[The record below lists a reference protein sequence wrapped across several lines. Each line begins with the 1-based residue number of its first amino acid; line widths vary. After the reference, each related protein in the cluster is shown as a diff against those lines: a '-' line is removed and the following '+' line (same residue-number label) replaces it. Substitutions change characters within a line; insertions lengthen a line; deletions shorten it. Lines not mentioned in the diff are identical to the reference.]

1 MKMKYDVLPAAA
13 VLAVLVMVSTADAT
27 TYNTPQVD
35 GAITVSA
42 DDWDVNELLVV
53 DTANDSRYGEADV
66 DKIYVTWDAD
76 NLYIGIK
83 TALPPGGYGNGYV
96 VFIDKDAQA
105 SATTGA
111 TDFTRANFYP
121 RHIRF
126 IGMGADVAV
135 GGWSFQQ
142 PFDVRDCADP
152 TKTKVISGAVS
163 AYNASQLSFE
173 VKIPWSG
180 LYPGAATAVPAGSRL
195 KIVAAS
201 VGGDNSGTYD
211 AVPSSGR
218 DSNGNGIPDESDPAT
233 AWDAYTDLD
242 RFLEVSLDA
251 DLDGTPDSGY
261 PPSGS
266 ISGTVTLSDLADT
279 QTTATVDAYQ
289 GSRFYATAS
298 TPRGGGSY
306 QLVRLPDGTY
316 DLEAY
321 ATSYRKV
328 RREGVVVTGGAAA
341 EGIDLDLRKV
351 TGAVIGTVS
360 VSGPASEVTVYV
372 EVPATGEVGGDG
384 KRVIAGGSGS
394 FKLLTV
400 EDGTYDL
407 VAEGRGY
414 VLHREAVTIA
424 NGDTSHVS
432 VALAKAIA
440 TRYVFIDDLGG
451 QIYSKSISR
460 SLPQDTIYADL
471 VFEPRDDAG
480 NAAIFDAAATD
491 SVRLSATLLDAE
503 IGPRGSVIF
512 ADTLGI
518 PIPGALLVASMFR
531 NGQGR
536 FLVSDD
542 SVEVLR
548 IGVRRGQTSG
558 AVEVG
563 VGELRP
569 VRVGLSPATGE
580 VTVGDR
586 FEIDVQ
592 LLDASGNPA
601 PTSGVAIRMRS
612 VQGSPVFEPEVGT
625 TDANGF
631 FRVAVL
637 GFTSGQVQLTAEVEP
652 GEFAGLPADTT
663 ELVLK
668 PAAAHE
674 ILSRADPPA
683 VKAGGESDLVLQL
696 VDRFGNA
703 VSDAD
708 VKIDLTVSP
717 PGLLTQAET
726 PVYTD
731 VDGQA
736 VSRLVAGQRYGLVVF
751 EATSSYPV
759 ESAKLAID
767 SRLVANDEPAP
778 ETNRP
783 FSNPAVDF
791 TTMFAWLVSD
801 TLKVMLDFASAWEG
815 VHLVVALETK
825 GDAAG
830 GDQDPFQ
837 FPVYYRHAL
846 RPDFV
851 FTYKY
856 AANDYADLRRWSGSG
871 WEYWQLAGA
880 AWTSDGNDPGKNA
893 LGMVSKTESQVT
905 FSFPLAAVGVLGPG
919 GILRVEAYVTQE
931 ASGTKYTA
939 LDSDPQDA
947 TQDMLP
953 AEGNWYDTAGAP
965 HNLQTYATYTFPTPG
980 APPTLANPSVTPAS
994 ASPGDRLTLAVGVDD
1009 AGGGIGD
1016 VLADL
1021 SPLGGDAATRLYDTG
1036 TGGDDQAG
1044 DGIWSARFTVPD
1056 IVTQGVHA
1064 IWFAARDSL
1073 NISEARASASVTIVN
1088 PPEVI
1093 ISVADSTGDDHGP
1106 SITSGGTPV
1115 EGLYY
1120 FYPTNGVFAPGVFD
1134 LRKVD
1139 FMIDG
1144 AFLVMR
1150 IYLGDVPS
1158 SEAVGWNAPYP
1169 GETCTN
1175 PNKADLNLQ
1184 KIDIYIDSKEGA
1196 GATSG
1201 LPFRYVDLAR
1211 SDAWEFAAVSEGW
1224 WKGLIASNGQNS
1236 ISFWTIMRLSNQI
1249 DFCNDH
1255 VANTVDVKIAL
1266 SVLGNP
1272 VVDDL
1277 KKWDFIITISGHDGD
1292 SNDQNLGATR
1302 WVNRATAEWQFGG
1315 GTDSEAGRERDAN
1328 IIDLV
1333 AVAGEGKTPG
1343 RTQEEM
1349 LNWRL
1354 DYASRRFDAGQ
1365 TACVIEATSSSDISP
1380 PAISPFATGGFA
1392 HAIWYVLDNAPA
1404 SFWTTIEDESD
1415 IDGATF
1421 AWRPL
1426 GETAWRITD
1435 MVNIVE
1441 NFWLADIDPQVL
1453 RQAVGPVELVDGTIG
1468 RPFEARIT
1476 AVDQYGNQA
1485 ETPLITFAIP
1495 DQNLPYLTLLGL
1507 TPGVGTILFD
1517 GTVIRLPAQ
1526 PGASAYDSY
1535 DFTVTPLAESGS
1547 GAVDLAN
1554 LRSSMAYLG
1563 VARKIEIL
1571 GHRGDVSE
1579 PVSIMGIPVTLSLHY
1594 PTYLESQAGDEQKIG
1609 LFEYNSLTERWVGM
1623 FGLANAKGNAVTAD
1637 VRRAGIYGLFSD
1649 AKLAYAESQGLSGVL
1664 AEPNPFSPNGDGLYD
1679 ETRISLY
1686 LSRDADWVTV
1696 EIYDITGESVRTIKW
1711 QQGLAATGRSALEI
1725 LWDGTD
1731 DRGNPVPYG
1740 IYIARVEVRFKIA
1753 PYNERQNIGIAV
1765 IK

>member
-1 MKMKYDVLPAAA
+1 MKLKCAVFPAAA
-13 VLAVLVMVSTADAT
+13 LLGFLVTVSAANAT

-35 GAITVSA
+35 GAINVSA
-42 DDWDVNELLVV
+42 DDWDANELLLV
-53 DTANDSRYGEADV
+53 DTPNDSRYNEADV

-76 NLYIGIK
+76 NLYVGIK
-83 TALPPGGYGNGYV
+83 TVLPPGGFGNGYV

-111 TDFTRANFYP
+111 TDFTSANFFP

-126 IGMGADVAV
+126 LGMGADAV
-135 GGWSFQQ
+135 IGGWSFQQ

-152 TKTKVISGAVS
+152 TKTKAISGAAS

-180 LYPGAATAVPAGSRL
+180 LYPGAAVKVPAGSRL
-195 KIVAAS
+195 KIVAVS
-201 VGGDNSGTYD
+201 VGGDNSGAYD
-211 AVPSSGR
+211 AAPSSGR

-242 RFLEVSLDA
+242 RFLEVPLDA
-251 DLDGTPDSGY
+251 NLDGTPDERY

-266 ISGTVTLSDLADT
+266 VSGMVTLSDAADK
-279 QTTATVDAYQ
+279 QTTAAVDAYL
-289 GSRFYATAS
+289 GSKLYATAS

-321 ATSYRKV
+321 APSYRKV
-328 RREGVVVTGGAAA
+328 RREGVAVTGGAAV

-360 VSGPASEVTVYV
+360 LGGPASAVTVYV

-384 KRVIAGGSGS
+384 KKIIAGGSGS
-394 FKLLTV
+394 FKILTV
-400 EDGTYDL
+400 EDGAYDL
-407 VAEGRGY
+407 VAEARGY
-414 VLHREAVTIA
+414 VLHREAITIA
-424 NGDTSHVS
+424 NGDTSRVS
-432 VALAKAIA
+432 VALAKAVA
-440 TRYVFIDDLGG
+440 TRYVFVDAEGT

-460 SLPQDTIYADL
+460 SLPQDTIYTDL

-491 SVRLSATLLDAE
+491 SVRLAATLLDAAVA
-503 IGPRGSVIF
+503 PRGNVVF
-512 ADTLGI
+512 ADTLGV

-548 IGVRRGQTSG
+548 IEVARGQTSG

-569 VRVGLSPATGE
+569 VRVGLSPASGE
-580 VTVGDR
+580 VTVADR
-586 FEIDVQ
+586 FEVDVR

-601 PTSGVAIRMRS
+601 LASGVAIRMKP
-612 VQGSPVFEPEVGT
+612 VEGSPVFEPEVGT

-631 FRVAVL
+631 FRVGVL
-637 GFTSGQVQLTAEVEP
+637 GFASGVVRFTAGVEP

-674 ILSRADPPA
+674 ILSQVNPPA
-683 VKAGGESDLVLQL
+683 VKAGDESKLVFQL
-696 VDRFGNA
+696 VDRYGNA
-703 VSDAD
+703 VSEAG

-717 PGLLTQAET
+717 SELVTQAET

-731 VDGQA
+731 DAGQA
-736 VSRLVAGQRYGLVVF
+736 VSRLAAGQRYGLVAI
-751 EATSSYPV
+751 EATSNYPV
-759 ESAKLAID
+759 ENAKLAID

-783 FSNPAVDF
+783 HSNPAVDL
-791 TTMFAWLVSD
+791 TTMFAWLVPD
-801 TLKVMLDFASAWEG
+801 TLKVMLDFASTWEG

-825 GDAAG
+825 NDAAG

-856 AANDYADLRRWSGSG
+856 TANDYGDLRRWVGSG

-880 AWTSDGNDPGKNA
+880 AWTPDANDPGKNA
-893 LGMVSKTESQVT
+893 VGMVSKTESQVT
-905 FSFPLAAVGVLGPG
+905 FSFPLAAVGVLGPASA
-919 GILRVEAYVTQE
+919 IRLEAYVTQE

-953 AEGNWYDTAGAP
+953 AEGNWYDTAAAP
-965 HNLQTYATYTFPTPG
+965 RNLQTYAAYTFPAPG
-980 APPTLANPSVTPAS
+980 APPTLADVSATPAS
-994 ASPGDRLTLAVGVDD
+994 ASPGDRLTLRVAVDD
-1009 AGGGIGD
+1009 AGGGVGD
-1016 VLADL
+1016 VLVDL
-1021 SPLGGDAATRLYDTG
+1021 SPLGGDAAMRLYDSG

-1056 IVTQGVHA
+1056 VVTQGAHA
-1064 IWFAARDSL
+1064 IWFTARDSL

-1093 ISVADSTGDDHGP
+1093 ISVTDSTGDDHGP
-1106 SITSGGTPV
+1106 NITSGGTPV

-1134 LRKVD
+1134 LRRVD

-1144 AFLVMR
+1144 AFLVVR
-1150 IYLGDVPS
+1150 VYVGEVPS

-1169 GETCTN
+1169 GETCTD

-1201 LPFRYVDLAR
+1201 LPFRYVDIAR

-1224 WKGLIASNGQNS
+1224 WKGLVASNGQNS

-1249 DFCNDH
+1249 DFCDNH

-1272 VVDDL
+1272 TVDDL
-1277 KKWDFIITISGHDGD
+1277 KRWDFIITISGHDGD

-1333 AVAGEGKTPG
+1333 AVPGEGKTPG
-1343 RTQEEM
+1343 RSQEEM

-1354 DYASRRFDAGQ
+1354 DDASRRFDAGQ

-1380 PAISPFATGGFA
+1380 PAISAFATDGFA
-1392 HAIWYVLDNAPA
+1392 HAVWYVLDNAPA
-1404 SFWTTIEDESD
+1404 SFWTKIEDESD
-1415 IDGATF
+1415 VDLATF
-1421 AWRPL
+1421 RWRPL
-1426 GETAWRITD
+1426 GETAWRTTG

-1441 NFWLADIDPQVL
+1441 SFWLADIDPEIL
-1453 RQAVGPVELVDGTIG
+1453 RQAVAPVELVDGTLG

-1476 AVDQYGNQA
+1476 ARDQYGNES

-1495 DQNLPYLTLLGL
+1495 DQNLPYVTASGII
-1507 TPGVGTILFD
+1507 PGTGVILYDGTILN
-1517 GTVIRLPAQ
+1517 VPARS
-1526 PGASAYDSY
+1526 GGSAYDSY

-1547 GAVDLAN
+1547 GAVDPAN
-1554 LRSSMAYLG
+1554 LRSSMTYLG

-1571 GHRGDVSE
+1571 GHKGEASE
-1579 PVSIMGIPVTLSLHY
+1579 PVEVLDSPVGLSLHY
-1594 PTYLESQAGDEQKIG
+1594 PSYLESRAGDERKIG
-1609 LFEYNSLTERWVGM
+1609 LFEYNSITERWVGL
-1623 FGLANAKGNAVTAD
+1623 FGLANARGNAVTAD
-1637 VRRAGIYGLFSD
+1637 VRRAGTYGLFSD
-1649 AKLAYAESQGLSGVL
+1649 AQLVYDESQGLSGVR

-1679 ETRISLY
+1679 ETNISFY

-1696 EIYDITGESVRTIKW
+1696 EIYDINGEAVRTIKW

-1725 LWDGTD
+1725 LWNGTD

-1740 IYIARVEVRFKIA
+1740 IYVARVEVRFKVA